1 MTNSSCLAEHSRS
14 NITVIY
20 WGKKKSFCEEASAA
34 DDRTEITARRK
45 GYFSLVWTKRHRE
58 GKIKSSERGRIA
70 VEKEINEKGPVF
82 GRDGEYNDKRGEDD
96 ESCISD

>member
-1 MTNSSCLAEHSRS
+1 M
-14 NITVIY
+14 
-20 WGKKKSFCEEASAA
+20 
-34 DDRTEITARRK
+34 
-45 GYFSLVWTKRHRE
+45 VWTKRHRE

-82 GRDGEYNDKRGEDD
+82 RRDGEYNDKRGEDD